1 MGGKITYW
9 ASVILGFVALG
20 LLVADVSIINSN
32 RKLQEEVN
40 ARQTEIN
47 KGLTLS
53 QINQGLVQALA
64 EAVIAHNDGSIRE
77 LLAAQG
83 ITVKQGGE
91 GKADAAAAPAN
102 TDSKK

>member
-1 MGGKITYW
+1 MNGKITYW

-20 LLVADVSIINSN
+20 LLIADVSLIDSN

-40 ARQTEIN
+40 ARQADLN

-53 QINQGLVQALA
+53 QVNQALVQALA
-64 EAVIAHNDGSIRE
+64 EAVVTHGDNGIRE

-83 ITVKQGGE
+83 ITVKQGAD
-91 GKADAAAAPAN
+91 KADAA
-102 TDSKK
+102 TESKK